1 MSELEISAKTSLCLL
16 LGDPVSHSLSPKMH
30 NAAYKATK
38 LDFAMVASRVKAE
51 HLKDAISGIR
61 VLSVKGLAVTMPHK
75 VSIIHLLDQ
84 VDPTASDI
92 GAVNTI
98 INVDDQLIGY
108 NTDWLGILE
117 PLERRIAL
125 SGISA
130 AVLGA
135 GGASQAAVYAL
146 TKSGAH
152 VTVLNRTVDKAKALA
167 AKFGADFGELSPQI
181 DTGRYKVIIN
191 TTPLGMHESRD
202 AAPLLSNQLA
212 DHQIVFETIYSPRET
227 RLLKFARE
235 VGCQVI
241 EGQEMFLEQGA
252 AQFKIHTGAD
262 APREIMRSAL
272 G

>member
-30 NAAYKATK
+30 NAAYKAADI
-38 LDFAMVASRVKAE
+38 DFTMVASRVKAE
-51 HLKDAISGIR
+51 NLKEALLGIR
-61 VLSVKGLAVTMPHK
+61 ALSAKGLSVTMPHK
-75 VSIIHLLDQ
+75 VSIIPLLDRI
-84 VDPTASDI
+84 DPTAGDI
-92 GAVNTI
+92 GAVNTVL
-98 INVDDQLIGY
+98 NVDGQLIGY
-108 NTDWLGILE
+108 NTDWLGILK
-117 PLERRIAL
+117 PLERRIDL
-125 SGISA
+125 SGLSA

-135 GGASQAAVYAL
+135 GGAAQAAVYAL
-146 TKSGAH
+146 TKSGAQ

-167 AKFGADFGELSPQI
+167 TKFGAEFGELSPRV

-191 TTPLGMHESRD
+191 TTPLGMPENLD
-202 AAPLLSNQLA
+202 TAPLLQNQLTN
-212 DHQIVFETIYSPRET
+212 HQIIFETIYSPRET

-241 EGQEMFLEQGA
+241 EGPEMFLEQGA

-262 APREIMRSAL
+262 APREIMLSAL